1 MVGYTA
7 MHHAAAWG
15 KLDVI
20 KALIEGN
27 ANMQLRTIHG
37 ERPREIAIRY
47 HQNAVTEFLEWAGIK
62 SLEVGNE
69 IVKVDFCLG

>member
-1 MVGYTA
+1 MGTYQLGYTA

-20 KALIEGN
+20 KALVEGN
-27 ANMQLRTIHG
+27 ADMQLKTIHG

-47 HQNAVTEFLEWAGIK
+47 HQNAVTEFLEWAGMQHF
-62 SLEVGNE
+62 ENTVY
-69 IVKVDFCLG
+69 

>member
-1 MVGYTA
+1 

-47 HQNAVTEFLEWAGIK
+47 HQNAVTEYLEWAGIK
-62 SLEVGNE
+62 SLAVGNE
-69 IVKVDFCLG
+69 IIEVELV

>member
-1 MVGYTA
+1 

-20 KALIEGN
+20 KALVEGH
-27 ANMQLRTIHG
+27 ADMQLRTIHG

-47 HQNAVTEFLEWAGIK
+47 HQNAVTEFLEWAGN
-62 SLEVGNE
+62 SEDSVGNC
-69 IVKVDFCLG
+69 ILDFFMIIHSIYIL

>member
-1 MVGYTA
+1 

-20 KALIEGN
+20 KALVEGH
-27 ANMQLRTIHG
+27 ADMQLRTIHG

-47 HQNAVTEFLEWAGIK
+47 HQNAVTEFLEWAGN
-62 SLEVGNE
+62 SGDSCENYVL
-69 IVKVDFCLG
+69 DFLLVMIIHLI